1 MTETERIV
9 RIFHESW
16 DMRDPDR
23 GATVI
28 ADDCQF
34 EDIARG
40 EQQIGPEA
48 YKHDYYRW
56 REAFPDGECK
66 VINVIVQDNWAVV
79 EYVNRGTHSGTLRSS
94 LGTFEPTGRSVEVR
108 YCSVMRVEN
117 GKVVEG
123 RDFYDSATIARQLGV
138 LDV

>member
-1 MTETERIV
+1 MTETEKIV

-48 YKHDYYRW
+48 YKINYYRW
-56 REAFPDGECK
+56 REAFPEGECK

-138 LDV
+138 LNV

>member
-1 MTETERIV
+1 MTETEKIV

-28 ADDCQF
+28 TEDCQF

-40 EQQIGPEA
+40 ERQIGPEA

-56 REAFPDGECK
+56 REAFPVGYVFYHPHIDKYSKDFKSIARDCGIEDISLHK
-66 VINVIVQDNWAVV
+66 LRHTAATQMLASGISL
-79 EYVNRGTHSGTLRSS
+79 EYVQEI
-94 LGTFEPTGRSVEVR
+94 LGHE
-108 YCSVMRVEN
+108 
-117 GKVVEG
+117 
-123 RDFYDSATIARQLGV
+123 
-138 LDV
+138 

>member
-1 MTETERIV
+1 MTETEKIV

-28 ADDCQF
+28 AEDCQF

-40 EQQIGPEA
+40 EKQIGPQA
-48 YKHDYYRW
+48 YKNDYYRW

-66 VINVIVQDNWAVV
+66 VINVIVQGNWAVV
-79 EYVNRGTHSGTLRSS
+79 EYVNRGTHSGILRSS
-94 LGTFEPTGRSVEVR
+94 LGTFGLSRLVEASKFV
-108 YCSVMRVEN
+108 
-117 GKVVEG
+117 
-123 RDFYDSATIARQLGV
+123 IAV
-138 LDV
+138 